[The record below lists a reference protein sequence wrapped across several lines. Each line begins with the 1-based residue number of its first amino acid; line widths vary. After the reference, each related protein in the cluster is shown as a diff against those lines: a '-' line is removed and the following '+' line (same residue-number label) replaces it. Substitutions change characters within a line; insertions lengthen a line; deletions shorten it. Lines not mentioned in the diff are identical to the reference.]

1 MKRVLFLMITMAV
14 FAFSSCT
21 KSVESLSENDDMAIK
36 DAFLEQISSESDGIL
51 TEIIAFNTASAV
63 ATKAMW
69 GERFLTG
76 SVVITI
82 RDSSSIRI
90 ITVDFGTIGNVGVDG
105 KSRKGKLVAYITKT
119 QSTNTEQKLK
129 FLDYSV
135 DGYLHNGQVI
145 RNITR
150 QIDSNSQQAVI
161 SENFKVV
168 FPDGVKS
175 NQRVSNMTRLYKFGV
190 AGTQG
195 DNYIHTFG
203 TITLTNEK
211 GVSQTKVIPE
221 ANKLIFKVDPGEI
234 IKGIAT
240 TTFSDG
246 KKRII
251 DYGDG
256 TLDNKATVSD
266 GTKTWTIKLKK

>member
-1 MKRVLFLMITMAV
+1 MKRILFLMAIMAV

-21 KSVESLSENDDMAIK
+21 KSVDPLTQKNDLAIQ
-36 DAFLEQISSESDGIL
+36 DSFLEQISAESDGML
-51 TEIIAFNTASAV
+51 TEILSYNAANV
-63 ATKAMW
+63 ATKATW

-76 SVVITI
+76 SVVITT

-90 ITVDFGTIGNVGVDG
+90 VTVDFGTTGNVGVDG
-105 KSRKGKLVAYITKT
+105 KNRTGKLVAYFTKI
-119 QSTNTEQKLK
+119 QSLNTEQKLK
-129 FLDYSV
+129 FLDYKV

-145 RNITR
+145 KNITK
-150 QIDSNSQQAVI
+150 QIDSNSQLAVI

-175 NQRVSNMTRLYKFGV
+175 NQRVSSMTRLYKFGA
-190 AGTQG
+190 AGTQN
-195 DNYIHTFG
+195 DNYIYTFG

-211 GVSQTKVIPE
+211 GISQNKVIPE
-221 ANKLIFKVDPGEI
+221 ATKLVFKVVPGEI
-234 IKGIAT
+234 VQGIAT

-256 TLDNKATVSD
+256 TVDNKATVSD
-266 GTKTWTIKLKK
+266 GTKTWTIKLRK